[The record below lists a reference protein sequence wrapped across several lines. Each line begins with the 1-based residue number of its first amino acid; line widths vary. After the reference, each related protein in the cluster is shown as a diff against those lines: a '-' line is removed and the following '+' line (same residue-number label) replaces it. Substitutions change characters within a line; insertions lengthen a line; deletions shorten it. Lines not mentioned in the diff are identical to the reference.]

1 MQPKVERRM
10 VISNRDLEKIYSFH
24 SELDARFFRY
34 LFNNFLIME
43 GLSPD
48 IPIGM
53 AAGMMNIDGLWQPGL
68 KYTQYHKWEDRIAE
82 DFGKIAKSG
91 FGTIYK
97 LRN

>member
-1 MQPKVERRM
+1 MEAKVRRRM
-10 VISNRDLEKIYSFH
+10 VISNRNLEKIYSFED
-24 SELDARFFRY
+24 SLDTRFFRY

-43 GLSPD
+43 GISPD

-53 AAGMMNIDGLWQPGL
+53 SVGLMSINNIWQPGI
-68 KYTQYHKWEDRIAE
+68 KYTQYHKWEDRLSE
-82 DFGKIAKSG
+82 DFGEIAKSG